1 MYFPPVGLWL
11 ILGGVGAGVLAG
23 LLGIGGGVVLFP
35 LLTTCGYTP
44 LQAVATSSLSIVIT
58 SISGSIQNW
67 RMGVLDFKRVFP
79 LGLPALLTAQIGV
92 YFAKLMPSY
101 LLLQLL
107 GILFLVNIYLV
118 QLKKF
123 LIRQTSSEATLIQ
136 PNLNP
141 KLGRFIAG
149 GVTGIIGGLFGLGGG
164 AILVPL
170 QMLLLLEPIKIA
182 VQTSLGVIIIT
193 AISTCAGHAFAGNLL
208 WTEGTLLGIGGI
220 VGAQVSTRVL
230 PRLSERTV
238 SLLFRSCL
246 GSMSGYIFWQAWHLT
261 QPRIF
266 LFNLGVVAIVLTMTW
281 FIFTIR
287 SCNLVAKYLAAYS
300 SAPEYTSSSAVW
312 RFGPLRRPERLLL
325 ALALLQSGA
334 LFWGYR
340 SKISCTIQELLRHSS
355 ITVQQNPLSAKQSNC
370 EFILYPSKNRHI
382 GDREG

>member
-1 MYFPPVGLWL
+1 MYFPPAGLWL
-11 ILGGVGAGVLAG
+11 ILGGVGAGILAG

-35 LLTTCGYTP
+35 LLTTCGYTT

-92 YFAKLMPSY
+92 YLAKLMPSY

-136 PNLNP
+136 LNLNP
-141 KLGRFIAG
+141 TFGRLIAG
-149 GVTGIIGGLFGLGGG
+149 GLTGIIGGLFGLGGG

-193 AISTCAGHAFAGNLL
+193 AMSTCAGHAFAGNLL
-208 WTEGTLLGIGGI
+208 WTEGILLGIGGL
-220 VGAQVSTRVL
+220 VGAQMSTRVL
-230 PRLSERTV
+230 PRLSEKTV

-261 QPRIF
+261 EPRSF
-266 LFNLGVVAIVLTMTW
+266 FFSLGAAAIALTMVW
-281 FIFTIR
+281 SIFTLR
-287 SCNLVAKYLAAYS
+287 SFNLVAKYLAAYS
-300 SAPEYTSSSAVW
+300 SVPEYTSGSEAW
-312 RFGPLRRPERLLL
+312 RFGSLRRPEHLLL
-325 ALALLQSGA
+325 SLALLQGGA
-334 LFWGYR
+334 LFWEYR
-340 SKISCTIQELLRHSS
+340 SEMSCAIQELLRHFS
-355 ITVQQNPLSAKQSNC
+355 ITVQQNSPFA
-370 EFILYPSKNRHI
+370 
-382 GDREG
+382 G